1 MNDSSGR
8 LTTLSVLKK
17 CIISARLC
25 CSLLQTVS
33 VNVDRFII
41 SFIEHHC
48 YVIWFVEHHGH
59 SLKNCSWVN
68 QTIWSSQELL
78 IWTLSRFYVLFWKNK
93 SQWIH
98 SSYHSSQYIY
108 QYITFISS
116 VTMTFKINSSALETF
131 IHIGTK
137 Q

>member
-41 SFIEHHC
+41 SFIEHDC

-59 SLKNCSWVN
+59 FIKKLFMGKSDNMVFTRAFDLYIIKILCFILK
-68 QTIWSSQELL
+68 E
-78 IWTLSRFYVLFWKNK
+78 
-93 SQWIH
+93 
-98 SSYHSSQYIY
+98 
-108 QYITFISS
+108 
-116 VTMTFKINSSALETF
+116 
-131 IHIGTK
+131 
-137 Q
+137 